1 MGYEIKANKRDIKE
15 NITQLRRA
23 GKIPGVIY
31 GHKENTKHI
40 LVDGEILKDLL
51 SALRSESTLINV
63 RYGKEKLECVIKEV
77 QRDILTSRIIH
88 IDFHHIH
95 RGEKITINVP
105 IVLEGSSKGVKE
117 GGVLD
122 FVTREVEIEC
132 LPKDIIDEIKIDVS
146 NVEIGD
152 TLHIRDIDIDREKY
166 KILEDPSEPVLSI
179 VMPKAAVVEE
189 EEEVEVAPEPELIG
203 KEEEEKEKE
212 KSEKGA

>member
-1 MGYEIKANKRDIKE
+1 MGYEVKANKRDVKE

-40 LVDGEILKDLL
+40 VVDGETLKDLL
-51 SALRSESTLINV
+51 SALHSESTLINV

-77 QRDILTSRIIH
+77 QRDILTNRIIH

-105 IVLEGSSKGVKE
+105 IVLEGSSNGVKE

-132 LPKDIIDEIKIDVS
+132 LPKDIIDEIKVDVS
-146 NVEIGD
+146 NVDIGD
-152 TLHIRDIDIDREKY
+152 TVHIRDIDIDREKY
-166 KILEDPSEPVLSI
+166 KILENPSEPVFSI
-179 VMPKAAVVEE
+179 VIPKVAVVEE
-189 EEEVEVAPEPELIG
+189 EEEVEVSPEPELIG